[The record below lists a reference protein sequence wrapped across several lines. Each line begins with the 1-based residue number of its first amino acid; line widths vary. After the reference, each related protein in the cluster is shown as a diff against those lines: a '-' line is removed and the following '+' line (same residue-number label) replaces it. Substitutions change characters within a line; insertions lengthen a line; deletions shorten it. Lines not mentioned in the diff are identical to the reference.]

1 MTQLFHITG
10 EPDGV
15 PQQDVLLMEIGED
28 YSCFAKG
35 NAAAKNLQELRYY
48 SFKRFAFEALN
59 DIWAAA
65 KENGAAYEKV
75 VVCSAL
81 PQALLVPDKFYEEAA
96 ASDLL
101 QAVYPVQQNIIMH
114 DAVNMW
120 KLYNV
125 YAVPSQLHQINA
137 QHYANIEYIHA
148 YSAALRTYNS
158 VTADHQ
164 LFVQFAVSTFR
175 VKVKKEQKLVLMQ
188 TFSFQS
194 PLDVVYVLLKICTE
208 MGLQQ
213 EETPVTLSG
222 LIDADSDMYKELYH
236 YFLHLRFASFADHF
250 TLQTSY
256 PSHFFASLYNLA
268 ACVL

>member
-1 MTQLFHITG
+1 MKQLFHITG

-15 PQQDVLLMEIGED
+15 PQQDVLLIEIGED
-28 YSCFAKG
+28 YCCFAKG

-59 DIWAAA
+59 DIWAVA

-81 PQALLVPDKFYEEAA
+81 PQALLVPEKFYDEAA
-96 ASDLL
+96 VNDML
-101 QAVYPVQQNIIMH
+101 QAIYPVQQDRILH
-114 DAVNMW
+114 DAIRMW
-120 KLYNV
+120 KLYTV
-125 YAVPSQLHQINA
+125 YAVPSVLHQVNA
-137 QHYANIEYIHA
+137 QHFPNIDYIHA
-148 YSAALRTYNS
+148 YSTALRTYNS

-188 TFSFQS
+188 TFPFQT

-208 MGLQQ
+208 TGLKQ

-222 LIDADSDMYKELYH
+222 LIDADSDLYKELYN
-236 YFLHLRFASFADHF
+236 YFLHLRFASFPDHF
-250 TLQTSY
+250 TLQSPY